1 MFTLFSFLPSSR
13 LTGKRTALM
22 LGQPSKLT
30 SSHRWLCV
38 HDKIVISVRGYLAAK
53 RQVKT
58 ILTLWRLLQSIGWW
72 LHDKSGK
79 RVSEALSLNPVSN
92 SHSAKRKTAAFTFQ
106 ILPSFSLFTNLI
118 DTYIF
123 YNWTNALHEER
134 RRQSRIDLLWCGQKK
149 KTEVR
154 VLCNNECINIKR
166 YKNMTTKTLRDLK
179 SSKSM

>member
-1 MFTLFSFLPSSR
+1 MGSQRVRYNWAANMFTLFSFLPSSR

-92 SHSAKRKTAAFTFQ
+92 SHSAKRKTAAFTAANSQLAEHKQLNWGLIDLALSPFKD
-106 ILPSFSLFTNLI
+106 SFSF
-118 DTYIF
+118 
-123 YNWTNALHEER
+123 
-134 RRQSRIDLLWCGQKK
+134 
-149 KTEVR
+149 
-154 VLCNNECINIKR
+154 
-166 YKNMTTKTLRDLK
+166 
-179 SSKSM
+179 